1 MLLLT
6 LLACAADTGDDTG
19 TAPAWV
25 APDAVGPY
33 LVGTDEGAL
42 TGQTG
47 RDLTVQVWFPA
58 TSTGD
63 EVYRY
68 DDWVAAGAM
77 ERGVPACDQAR
88 PVVLFSH
95 GYGGVRYQSTFLTER
110 LASHGFV
117 VVAPDHVDNT
127 MFDLDEAQDGE
138 VAFRRPLDIA
148 DSYDWLL
155 EQAGAGGA
163 LDGCVDPDAG
173 YAVVGH
179 SFGGWTALAVA
190 GATVDPVTALACSD
204 GGSIWCDVY
213 QKWVALHGDEPLP
226 PVVDPR
232 AWASV
237 PMCPG
242 GFEIMGATL
251 ADVDVPAMVMGGT
264 LDDSTTWEGQVQP
277 IYDALDTAPRYLAG
291 VVGAGHFTFSDLCTM
306 VPVLPECDGP
316 DAGYVDIPQALALI
330 DTVTTA
336 FLRTTLGDSAAAA
349 WLPPESDVL
358 LWDAGQ

>member
-1 MLLLT
+1 MLLI
-6 LLACAADTGDDTG
+6 LLACAADPGADTAS
-19 TAPAWV
+19 APAWV
-25 APDAVGPY
+25 APDAVGPW
-33 LVGTDEGAL
+33 LVGTDEAAL

-47 RDLTVQVWFPA
+47 TELTVQVWFPA
-58 TSTGD
+58 ASTGD
-63 EVYRY
+63 DVYRY
-68 DDWVAAGAM
+68 DDWVAAEAM
-77 ERGVPACDQAR
+77 ERGLPACDTVR

-110 LASHGFV
+110 LASQGFV
-117 VVAPDHVDNT
+117 VVAPDHTDNT
-127 MFDLDEAQDGE
+127 MFDLEEAQDGE

-148 DSYDWLL
+148 DSFDWLV
-155 EQAGAGGA
+155 EQAEPGGPFE
-163 LDGCVDPDAG
+163 GCVDPDAG

-190 GATVDPVTALACSD
+190 GATVDPLTAKACAN

-213 QKWVALHGDEPLP
+213 QKWVAVHGDDPLP
-226 PVVDPR
+226 PIVDPR

-237 PMCPG
+237 SMCPG

-251 ADVDVPAMVMGGT
+251 ADIDAPVLVMGGT
-264 LDDSTTWEGQVQP
+264 LDDTTPWDSQVQP
-277 IYDALDTAPRYLAG
+277 IYGELDASPRYLGG

-316 DAGYVDIPQALALI
+316 EAGYVDIPQALALI
-330 DTVTTA
+330 DTVSAA
-336 FLRTTLGDSAAAA
+336 FLRTTLGDSDAGA

-358 LWDAGQ
+358 LWEEGE